1 MAKSDEQDF
10 THISE
15 NISLKGDISGNS
27 NVRVAGKIIGSV
39 SIQGDLVIEKNG
51 YIEGEVQAR
60 NAVIAGKIQGNIS
73 CLEKLTLEQFSVMI
87 GNIKT
92 KQLSIENG
100 ALFQGNCSM
109 EERSKAKPTV

>member
-1 MAKSDEQDF
+1 MAKIDDQDF

-27 NVRVAGKIIGSV
+27 NVRIAGKLNGSII
-39 SIQGDLVIEKNG
+39 IQGDLVIEKNG
-51 YIEGEVQAR
+51 YVEGEIQSR
-60 NAVIAGKIQGNIS
+60 NAVIAGKVKGNIT
-73 CLEKLTLEQFSVMI
+73 CNEKLTLEQSSAMT

-100 ALFQGNCSM
+100 AMFQGNCAM
-109 EERSKAKPTV
+109 EETPKGKSTT

>member
-27 NVRVAGKIIGSV
+27 NVRVAGKIIGSIT
-39 SIQGDLVIEKNG
+39 IQGDLVIEKSG
-51 YIEGEVQAR
+51 YVEGEIQAK
-60 NAVIAGKIQGNIS
+60 NAMVAGKIQGNIT
-73 CLEKLTLEQFSVMI
+73 CLEKLTLEQSSIMI
-87 GNIKT
+87 GNMKT

-100 ALFQGNCSM
+100 ACFQGNCSM
-109 EERSKAKPTV
+109 EERVKAKPTT